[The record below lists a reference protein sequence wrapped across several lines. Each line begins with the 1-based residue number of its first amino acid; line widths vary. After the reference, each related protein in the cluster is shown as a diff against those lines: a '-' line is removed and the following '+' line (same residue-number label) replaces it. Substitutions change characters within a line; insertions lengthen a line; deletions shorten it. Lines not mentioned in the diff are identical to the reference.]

1 MDENYTQNKK
11 INILI
16 PKLLIQSNKFK
27 KVFKNKAKI
36 DKIFKEFE
44 NKSSLHFKFFI
55 KESINRYKN
64 MKIGNDLDKLIAN
77 SEKRRTTESNRILT
91 DNFFTDIGI
100 REEKKKSKY
109 YTSDKIYKNL
119 KKTFKALKELELIKA
134 KKFNREKFD
143 ELMDDQNSNFDEKQ
157 KISEL
162 KDSKELINQGK
173 RDINKIYKNEENK
186 IIDSFDKYKKD
197 VKTLKEIG
205 EKSKEKYAIMHRK
218 IDIALPK
225 LEMINYTRYESPK
238 KAEQDVEILQKKTL
252 KKILPYTKYNNN
264 IDKNNSKGKN
274 LKLKKLIKNILLVNK
289 SKPALKSNIINNDGK
304 FKISEMNDTNEIV
317 YNTAYNELTAKN
329 SINEKRR
336 KLNEI
341 LGYDSPKI
349 ENYGNIIKDKFKEI
363 KNKRNERNL
372 ENMKYQKYAS
382 MTYYD
387 KMNLKIDNE
396 IYLLTQV
403 EKNLFKNQKEM
414 KK

>member
-1 MDENYTQNKK
+1 MDN
-11 INILI
+11 
-16 PKLLIQSNKFK
+16 
-27 KVFKNKAKI
+27 
-36 DKIFKEFE
+36 
-44 NKSSLHFKFFI
+44 
-55 KESINRYKN
+55 
-64 MKIGNDLDKLIAN
+64 
-77 SEKRRTTESNRILT
+77 
-91 DNFFTDIGI
+91 
-100 REEKKKSKY
+100 
-109 YTSDKIYKNL
+109 
-119 KKTFKALKELELIKA
+119 
-134 KKFNREKFD
+134 
-143 ELMDDQNSNFDEKQ
+143 QNSNFDEKQ

-252 KKILPYTKYNNN
+252 KKILPYSKYNNN